1 MRIGACPPAEA
12 LVSRLLRRRPPPAG
26 EGQVCGADLSSESPP
41 PRAGRAAAR
50 GAEAC
55 ALPADAEAVEKPAK
69 EETVVENATPDY
81 AAGLVSTQVRA
92 AGPRA
97 AGARAPIPSVSRG
110 GTCRGSTCAD
120 AHVCTWT
127 HAEEVAPAGRWRA
140 RGPRF
145 GQRHAL
151 RAPRRPLSHR
161 GGRAALR
168 EAPHCRCGLP
178 GGAGQPGAECRI
190 RHFWVVGNF
199 SLQSCVFL
207 LY

>member
-1 MRIGACPPAEA
+1 MRIGARPPAEA
-12 LVSRLLRRRPPPAG
+12 LVSRLPRRRPPPAG
-26 EGQVCGADLSSESPP
+26 EGQACGADLSSESPP

-97 AGARAPIPSVSRG
+97 AGAHAPIPSVSRG
-110 GTCRGSTCAD
+110 GTFRGSTCAD

-145 GQRHAL
+145 GQRHVL
-151 RAPRRPLSHR
+151 RATRRPPSR
-161 GGRAALR
+161 RVVGRPCGRPLAAGAACL
-168 EAPHCRCGLP
+168 EGLGSQAPCVC
-178 GGAGQPGAECRI
+178 
-190 RHFWVVGNF
+190 HFWVVGNF